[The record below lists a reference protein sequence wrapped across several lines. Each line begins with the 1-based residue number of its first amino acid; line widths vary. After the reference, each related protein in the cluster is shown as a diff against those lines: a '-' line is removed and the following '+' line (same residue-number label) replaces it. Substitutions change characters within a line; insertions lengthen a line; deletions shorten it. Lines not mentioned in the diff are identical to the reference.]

1 MRSRYLKFFFPLAI
15 IISLILSLVGT
26 RSVLADDGTPPPP
39 TEVPI
44 EETPPPTE
52 VPTEETPPP
61 SEGSTEETTPT
72 EEAVE
77 MLPTDVPVAETST
90 EIPETTEPP
99 VIEEETVPEILE
111 QLPAETEILILD
123 PNGEPLPMAT
133 TEAAE
138 VLVAGD
144 PMWCPD
150 GVTPGTDTLGQCTA
164 PHTSFTD
171 LINDLETNTGT
182 YFGAGTIY
190 VAYDYDAAVAGDNIG
205 NVVFDYN
212 NVALTDLVVQGG
224 WDFAQNNVV
233 GTSTIDL
240 SGYAIEF
247 WDWGGYGA
255 PGSLTLRDLIIT
267 NSEGLFIGDVNDFT
281 TADVTLENVE
291 VSNTDL
297 GTYIETEGDVEIVDS
312 KFNDNADDGLTVYAY
327 DGDITLNKVWAEDN
341 FGDGAY
347 LETCGC
353 GTGNVF
359 VHASNFNENGDR
371 GLVVYASGNITVDSI
386 HAEQNEVGGVE
397 LDNCLGFFFG
407 GCTNSIPSSVN
418 MTGANTIRNNGL
430 NPIPFM
436 GGFPASVGLWV
447 NSMGDV
453 SLEGVS
459 ATGNGAGN
467 IGGGAFI
474 FTEGGSLTIKNSLF
488 DNNCSY
494 GYCDFGFGL
503 TAMNVSGADST
514 LDGVSSNS
522 NGNGDSG
529 SGTPNSFNAAGV
541 LLMSAGNVFV
551 RNSNFNSNCTAGA
564 SCAGGGIMVMTSGDV
579 YFNVVNANGNGVGT
593 SGSSGMGATIT
604 AGNNV
609 DIYCSNFNNND
620 GIGLAVDIPGM
631 LTLNEVAFTGNAG
644 MDFFPPA
651 SGTWVANP
659 FNCAP
664 SPSGGNGKQIFMLP
678 LRVLHVAGG
687 SSVELDCEN
696 YSGTKLILENGNN
709 LVVPCPLNDT
719 AGLTDQAQDGLPSP
733 LPDGAAFLSGFVTMV
748 DEAGSTNGKLSQY
761 VLISFVVPE
770 GVDVSELVILYWGGS
785 QWIEVDGVFTRNVDG
800 ITYLEAYVN
809 YTGTFVLAQ
818 Q

>member
-1 MRSRYLKFFFPLAI
+1 MRSSNLKFFFPLAI
-15 IISLILSLVGT
+15 IIALILSLVGT
-26 RSVLADDGTPPPP
+26 RSVLADDATPPPP
-39 TEVPI
+39 TEI
-44 EETPPPTE
+44 
-52 VPTEETPPP
+52 PTEETPPP
-61 SEGSTEETTPT
+61 TEGSTEETTPT

-77 MLPTDVPVAETST
+77 TLPTDVPVAETPT

-99 VIEEETVPEILE
+99 IVEEETVPEILE

-150 GVTPGTDTLGQCTA
+150 SVTPGTDTLGQCTA
-164 PHTSFTD
+164 PHSSFTD
-171 LINDLETNTGT
+171 LIADLETNTGT

-205 NVVFDYN
+205 NVIFDYG

-240 SGYAIEF
+240 SGFSVEF
-247 WDWGGYGA
+247 WDWGGYGT
-255 PGSLTLRDLIIT
+255 PGSLTLKDLIIT

-291 VSNTDL
+291 VSNTNL

-312 KFNDNADDGLTVYAY
+312 KFNENADDGLTVITY

-347 LETCGC
+347 LDTCGC

-359 VHASNFNENGDR
+359 VHAGNFNDNGDR
-371 GLVVYASGNITVDSI
+371 GLVVYASGNITVESI
-386 HAEQNEVGGVE
+386 HAELNEVGGVE
-397 LDNCLGFFFG
+397 LDNCLGLFFG
-407 GCTNSIPSSVN
+407 GCTNFVPSTIT
-418 MTGANTIRNNGL
+418 MTGANTIMNNGL

-453 SLEGVS
+453 SLEGIT

-467 IGGGAFI
+467 IGGGAFV
-474 FTEGGSLTIKNSLF
+474 FTEGGSLTIKNSMF

-494 GYCDFGFGL
+494 GFCDMGFGL
-503 TAMNVSGADST
+503 MAMNVSGADTT
-514 LDGVSSNS
+514 LDGVTGNS

-529 SGTPNSFNAAGV
+529 SGTPNSFSAAGV
-541 LLMSAGNVFV
+541 FLLGDGNVFV
-551 RNSNFNSNCTAGA
+551 KNSTFNRNCTAGA
-564 SCAGGGIMVMTSGDV
+564 ACAGGGIMVSTSGDV
-579 YFNVVNANGNGVGT
+579 YFSFVNANENGIGT
-593 SGSSGMGATIT
+593 SSGMGATID

-620 GIGLAVDIPGM
+620 GMGLAVDIPGM
-631 LTLNEVAFTGNAG
+631 LTLNGVVFTGNAG
-644 MDFFPPA
+644 TDFFPPTT
-651 SGTWVANP
+651 GTWVANP
-659 FNCAP
+659 FDCVPAP
-664 SPSGGNGKQIFMLP
+664 VPAGGNGKPISALP
-678 LRVLHVAGG
+678 LRVLNVAGG

-696 YSGTKLILENGNN
+696 YSGTKLVLENGNN

-719 AGLTDQAQDGLPSP
+719 AGLTDQGQDGLPSS
-733 LPDGAAFLSGFVTMV
+733 LPDGAAFLSGFVTTV
-748 DEAGSTNGKLSQY
+748 DEVGSTNGKLSQY
-761 VLISFVVPE
+761 ILISFVVPD
-770 GVDVSELVILYWGGS
+770 GVDISDLVILYWDGS
-785 QWIEVDGVFTRNVDG
+785 QWIEVDGAFTSTVDG
-800 ITYLEAYVN
+800 ITYFEAYVN